1 MGDNM
6 KIDIK
11 TRLKNKTF
19 LLGFTGSIVTFVYQM
34 LGMFDVVPTISQ
46 DQIINLTG
54 IVINIL
60 VGLAVVVDPTTE
72 GISDRK

>member
-1 MGDNM
+1 M

-46 DQIINLTG
+46 DQIINLTS

-72 GISDRK
+72 GISDGKYGD

>member
-19 LLGFTGSIVTFVYQM
+19 LLGITGSIVSFVYQI
-34 LGMFDVVPTISQ
+34 LGMFDVVPAISQ

-72 GISDRK
+72 GISDGK

>member
-1 MGDNM
+1 M

-19 LLGFTGSIVTFVYQM
+19 LLGITGSIVSFVYQM

-72 GISDRK
+72 GISDGKYGD

>member
-1 MGDNM
+1 M

-19 LLGFTGSIVTFVYQM
+19 LLGITGSIVTFVYQM
-34 LGMFDVVPTISQ
+34 LSMFDVVPTISQ
-46 DQIINLTG
+46 DQIINLTS

-72 GISDRK
+72 GISDRE

>member
-1 MGDNM
+1 M

-34 LGMFDVVPTISQ
+34 LGMFDVVPAISQ
-46 DQIINLTG
+46 DQIINLTS

>member
-1 MGDNM
+1 M

-34 LGMFDVVPTISQ
+34 LGMFDIVPTISQ
-46 DQIINLTG
+46 DQIINLTS

>member
-1 MGDNM
+1 M

-19 LLGFTGSIVTFVYQM
+19 LLGFTGSIVTFVYQI

-46 DQIINLTG
+46 DQIINLTS

>member
-1 MGDNM
+1 M

-46 DQIINLTG
+46 DQIINLTS

>member
-1 MGDNM
+1 M

-46 DQIINLTG
+46 DQIINLIG

-72 GISDRK
+72 GISDGK

>member
-1 MGDNM
+1 
-6 KIDIK
+6 
-11 TRLKNKTF
+11 
-19 LLGFTGSIVTFVYQM
+19 M

-46 DQIINLTG
+46 DQIINLTS

>member
-1 MGDNM
+1 M

-19 LLGFTGSIVTFVYQM
+19 LLGITGSIVTFVYQI

-54 IVINIL
+54 IIINIL

-72 GISDRK
+72 GISDGK

>member
-46 DQIINLTG
+46 DQIINLTS

-72 GISDRK
+72 GISDGE

>member
-1 MGDNM
+1 M
-6 KIDIK
+6 KIDVK

-46 DQIINLTG
+46 DQIINLTS

>member
-1 MGDNM
+1 M

-72 GISDRK
+72 GISDGK

>member
-34 LGMFDVVPTISQ
+34 LGMFDIVPTISQ

-72 GISDRK
+72 GISDGK

>member
-54 IVINIL
+54 IIINIL

>member
-1 MGDNM
+1 M

-34 LGMFDVVPTISQ
+34 LSMFDVVPTISQ
-46 DQIINLTG
+46 DQIINLTS

>member
-1 MGDNM
+1 M

-19 LLGFTGSIVTFVYQM
+19 LLGIAGSIVTFVYQM

-72 GISDRK
+72 GISDGK

>member
-19 LLGFTGSIVTFVYQM
+19 LLGITGSIVTFVYQM
-34 LGMFDVVPTISQ
+34 LSMFDVVPTISQ
-46 DQIINLTG
+46 DQIINLTS

-72 GISDRK
+72 GISDGK

>member
-1 MGDNM
+1 M

-19 LLGFTGSIVTFVYQM
+19 LLGITGSIVTFVYHM

-46 DQIINLTG
+46 DQIINLTS

-72 GISDRK
+72 GISDGK

>member
-1 MGDNM
+1 M

-46 DQIINLTG
+46 DQIINLTS

-72 GISDRK
+72 GISDGK

>member
-1 MGDNM
+1 M

-19 LLGFTGSIVTFVYQM
+19 LLGITGSIVSFVYQM

-46 DQIINLTG
+46 DQIINLTS

-72 GISDRK
+72 GISDGK

>member
-19 LLGFTGSIVTFVYQM
+19 LLGITGSIVTFVYQM

-46 DQIINLTG
+46 DQIINLTS

-72 GISDRK
+72 GISDGE

>member
-1 MGDNM
+1 M

-46 DQIINLTG
+46 DQIINLTS

-72 GISDRK
+72 GISDRE

>member
-1 MGDNM
+1 M

-19 LLGFTGSIVTFVYQM
+19 LLGFTSSIVTFVYQM

-46 DQIINLTG
+46 DQIINLTS

>member
-19 LLGFTGSIVTFVYQM
+19 LLGITGSIVTFVYQM

-46 DQIINLTG
+46 DQIINLTS

-72 GISDRK
+72 GISDGK

>member
-1 MGDNM
+1 M
-6 KIDIK
+6 KIDVK

-19 LLGFTGSIVTFVYQM
+19 LLGITGSIVTFVYQM

-46 DQIINLTG
+46 DQIINLTS

-60 VGLAVVVDPTTE
+60 VGLAVVIDPTTE
-72 GISDRK
+72 GISDGK

>member
-46 DQIINLTG
+46 DQIINLTS

>member
-1 MGDNM
+1 M

-46 DQIINLTG
+46 DQIINLTS

-72 GISDRK
+72 GISDGE

>member
-1 MGDNM
+1 M

-19 LLGFTGSIVTFVYQM
+19 LLGITGSIVTFVYQM

-46 DQIINLTG
+46 DQIINLTS

-72 GISDRK
+72 GISDGK

>member
-1 MGDNM
+1 M

-19 LLGFTGSIVTFVYQM
+19 LLGITGSIVTFVYQM

-46 DQIINLTG
+46 DQIINLTS

>member
-1 MGDNM
+1 M

>member
-46 DQIINLTG
+46 DQIINLTS

-72 GISDRK
+72 GISDGK

>member
-1 MGDNM
+1 M

-19 LLGFTGSIVTFVYQM
+19 LLGITGSIVSFVYQM

-46 DQIINLTG
+46 DQIINLTS